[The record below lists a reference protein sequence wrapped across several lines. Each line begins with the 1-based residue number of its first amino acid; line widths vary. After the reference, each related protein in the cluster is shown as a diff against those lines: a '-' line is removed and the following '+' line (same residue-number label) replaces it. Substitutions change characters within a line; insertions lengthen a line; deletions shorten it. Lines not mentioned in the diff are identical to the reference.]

1 VNAGERVLLVHGLG
15 DPDRVEV
22 VSTLGD
28 GRLVVRYPSGSTV
41 TVPAS
46 LVVGSLPSRGGSF
59 RADDPDTAVLAAR
72 ATVRNLR
79 LAQWAVLDAI
89 VRSGSAGMM
98 DCEHEQVTGSRPDS
112 AGSRRKEL
120 ERLGLVEDSG
130 KRRQTPRGRH
140 AAVHVATPPGRL
152 AWQHESHRREGAA

>member
-15 DPDRVEV
+15 EPDRVEI
-22 VSTLGD
+22 VSTLSD
-28 GRLVVRYPSGSTV
+28 GKLVVRYPSGSTV

-46 LVVGSLPSRGGSF
+46 LVVASQPSRGGSF

-79 LAQWAVLDAI
+79 LAQWAI
-89 VRSGSAGMM
+89 VRAGSAGMM

-140 AAVHVATPPGRL
+140 AAVHVATPAGRL
-152 AWQHESHRREGAA
+152 AWQHETHRREGAA